1 VPPALKNGFQGPG
14 PSNRTTEAGSQSN
27 PLIIDADAE
36 MAVDIKMKETKTE
49 IKTEA
54 QTDRVETGAGVETAI
69 GLNLTSA

>member
-14 PSNRTTEAGSQSN
+14 PLNRTTEAGSQSN

-36 MAVDIKMKETKTE
+36 MAVDIKMETKTE